1 MKNQLILPAVGLL
14 GLSAILF
21 TSASRPDEHETR
33 LALPVVQVDPSLTA
47 EMATR
52 GLPSQ
57 LVEERRGLDRSSASD
72 GDGHDDS
79 GGVLHPSPGRSF
91 RHSLSADYLSSL
103 DVAGQQQGTEMSLT
117 GELVVSVRGESP
129 EGLLLGLRVEQ
140 AALAMRANGEALGAE
155 QQAALKELSALL
167 GDESLVHL
175 SLEGRV
181 LGVQLA
187 AGVDPNAAYWVRSLA
202 ANLQLVRPVGE
213 SGSWQAEE
221 QAPMGVAVVEYREME
236 SGVAGVREFTKRCGQ
251 ISGDSSDE
259 RFALAM
265 DVSGAGRLLVDESD
279 GWYRSLSYDEETTV
293 VMEGEGFQTTVKGV
307 VRMERIAVEE
317 CQVLTDVEITELLA
331 RSWSRLTPP
340 KSAGGIASGRDPR
353 QRGEAEANLDS
364 ILAEIEALVASGE
377 IGSYELYA
385 ARRRLAGL
393 VARRPGVLAQLRRVL
408 KSGSY
413 DATTAS
419 VAVGAVGESGAAD
432 ALDWLSKLAGDADA
446 SDELRL
452 SSVVSLSQ
460 IEAPTPEVLALLSGL
475 ATDSGVH
482 GELSSSALLVLG
494 AMTRHDDS
502 GLGMESL
509 LGLEGLAEERG
520 LRPWL
525 LALGNA
531 GTPAAAEAALEHLAS
546 PDAGVRAA
554 ALKATLALG
563 PELASEH
570 GAAALH
576 DPDPS
581 VRAAG
586 AQLAYGNA
594 GVDEITAF
602 GQHLS
607 VEPNVIVRE
616 EAYRAL
622 AARPDGVGY
631 GLLNESLGNEANAD
645 LHALLVELLQTV

>member
-1 MKNQLILPAVGLL
+1 MKKQLILLTVGLL
-14 GLSAILF
+14 GLTALLSTF
-21 TSASRPDEHETR
+21 VSRTGSDE
-33 LALPVVQVDPSLTA
+33 LALASPLVTA
-47 EMATR
+47 AFSSAGDAETE
-52 GLPSQ
+52 GLPSES
-57 LVEERRGLDRSSASD
+57 VSSGRGLVLVDAAGGGGQGER
-72 GDGHDDS
+72 
-79 GGVLHPSPGRSF
+79 GGVLRPTPGRSF
-91 RHSLSADYLSSL
+91 RHSLSADYLSTI
-103 DVAGQQQGTEMSLT
+103 DIAGQRQGTKMSLK
-117 GELVVSVRGESP
+117 GELIVSVLGESE
-129 EGLLLGLRVEQ
+129 EGFMLGLRVDK
-140 AALAMRANGEALGAE
+140 ASLTVSANGQAPDAE
-155 QQAALKELSALL
+155 QQTSLKQL
-167 GDESLVHL
+167 GAVLATQNLVHL
-175 SLEGRV
+175 SADGRV

-187 AGVDPNAAYWVRSLA
+187 EEVAPGAAYWIRSLA
-202 ANLQLVRPVGE
+202 SNLQLVRPAGE
-213 SGSWQAEE
+213 RVSWQVEE
-221 QAPMGVAVVEYREME
+221 QNPMGSALVEYSEQD
-236 SGVAGVREFTKRCGQ
+236 SGAIGVRAFRKRCGQ
-251 ISGDSSDE
+251 LLDTSSDD
-259 RFALAM
+259 RFALATQ
-265 DVSGAGRLLVDESD
+265 VSGAGRLMVEEAD
-279 GWYRSLSYDEETTV
+279 GWYRSLRYDEETRVT
-293 VMEGEGFQTTVKGV
+293 MEGEGFQTTVKGV
-307 VRMERIAVEE
+307 VSIERIASAE
-317 CQVLTDVEITELLA
+317 CPVLSFDEITALLA
-331 RSWSRLTPP
+331 GSWSGLTPP
-340 KSAGGIASGRDPR
+340 SDAGAVARGRDPR
-353 QRGEAEANLDS
+353 SLAEEGDTLDS
-364 ILAEIEALVASGE
+364 IMAEIEALVASGE
-377 IGSYELYA
+377 VGSYELYA
-385 ARRRLAGL
+385 ARRRLARL
-393 VARRPGVLAQLRRVL
+393 VARRPGVLAQLKTAL
-408 KSGSY
+408 KRGSY

-419 VAVGAVGESGAAD
+419 VAVGAVGESDAPD
-432 ALDWLSKLAGDADA
+432 ALEWLSDLAGDSGA
-446 SDELRL
+446 SDQLRL
-452 SSVVSLSQ
+452 SSVLSLSQ

-475 ATDSGVH
+475 AMDSGVH

-594 GVDEITAF
+594 GADEIASF

-622 AARPDGVGY
+622 AARSDGAGY
-631 GLLNESLGNEANAD
+631 GLLNESLGSESNTD
-645 LHALLVELLQTV
+645 LHGLLLELLQAA